1 MKISERSKFI
11 INKLIESTSYV
22 TASEIA
28 EQLKVSIKT
37 ITRQLNEVEKILAQ
51 YNLCLERKTSKGM
64 RIIGEEEEKQRLIA
78 SIEQKI
84 IHEYSPVERQDII
97 LSQLLKSQEPIKL
110 INLAK
115 LLNVAEATI
124 SNDLDKLEPWIK
136 KRQMMLIRRPGLGIY
151 LEGLERD
158 IRKAIINHIYEH
170 LNEQNILD
178 LLYKEKVSNKDI
190 TSNASKFLLD
200 LVDKNIIQ
208 QVEKAVKDALK
219 DNYNLSI
226 ADFSGLIV
234 HLTLAVQRLL
244 KGEIIKIDVQFL
256 QKLQEKS
263 EFAIALRI
271 SKYIEKIFQIV
282 VPKEETAYITM
293 HLLGTRNIYQDNLTA
308 QYDNFLLIKIA
319 KQIIAIAEQEA
330 NTVIPKKSK
339 LLIGLV
345 KHLGPAAT
353 RMKLHLEIRNPLL
366 TEMQEKY
373 PHWLNLAK
381 KASKPL
387 ADELQME
394 LPEAEIAYLAMH
406 LGSALAEV
414 SGEQMQKYNIL
425 VACPTG
431 IGTSKLLATQLKSKF
446 SNLQI
451 KAIVSAVNI
460 DYQFYLQEGIDFIVS
475 TVMIEHS
482 QIPVVVVNFMLDEQ
496 DKQNIIE
503 QMQKINLLKLKD
515 RPITEFK
522 SRQEQRLIDKIQ
534 IINDYGKY
542 IKQILDNFRYRDNV
556 EIKTREYLY
565 KFVSRDLF
573 AIKQEDILFDD
584 LHKRENKGSTII
596 NNLMLLHTKTI
607 AVEQLT
613 VGVIHLKHDLLIE
626 DKFIKSILILLAP
639 DKSEEKALSTIGYIS
654 ENIII
659 NLNLLDILHEA
670 SQREIYLELEKIYF
684 KYFKEKYQEVME
696 G

>member
-110 INLAK
+110 ISLAK

-282 VPKEETAYITM
+282 V
-293 HLLGTRNIYQDNLTA
+293 H
-308 QYDNFLLIKIA
+308 F
-319 KQIIAIAEQEA
+319 
-330 NTVIPKKSK
+330 
-339 LLIGLV
+339 
-345 KHLGPAAT
+345 H
-353 RMKLHLEIRNPLL
+353 
-366 TEMQEKY
+366 
-373 PHWLNLAK
+373 
-381 KASKPL
+381 
-387 ADELQME
+387 
-394 LPEAEIAYLAMH
+394 
-406 LGSALAEV
+406 
-414 SGEQMQKYNIL
+414 
-425 VACPTG
+425 
-431 IGTSKLLATQLKSKF
+431 
-446 SNLQI
+446 
-451 KAIVSAVNI
+451 
-460 DYQFYLQEGIDFIVS
+460 
-475 TVMIEHS
+475 
-482 QIPVVVVNFMLDEQ
+482 
-496 DKQNIIE
+496 
-503 QMQKINLLKLKD
+503 
-515 RPITEFK
+515 
-522 SRQEQRLIDKIQ
+522 
-534 IINDYGKY
+534 
-542 IKQILDNFRYRDNV
+542 
-556 EIKTREYLY
+556 
-565 KFVSRDLF
+565 
-573 AIKQEDILFDD
+573 
-584 LHKRENKGSTII
+584 
-596 NNLMLLHTKTI
+596 
-607 AVEQLT
+607 
-613 VGVIHLKHDLLIE
+613 
-626 DKFIKSILILLAP
+626 
-639 DKSEEKALSTIGYIS
+639 
-654 ENIII
+654 
-659 NLNLLDILHEA
+659 
-670 SQREIYLELEKIYF
+670 
-684 KYFKEKYQEVME
+684 
-696 G
+696 